1 MTDVIEPWNW
11 YKRCEKYYFG
21 SLYLFPV
28 FFFFLNK
35 QKSFHE
41 QLFFGF
47 AYLKHDMPFTLHTT
61 LNVVFISKNCFSFKV
76 LRTVQVWEV
85 FTLARY
91 IVKITPL
98 GKRRQNSVTIMI
110 YVISWNKVQ
119 IVDFVKPF
127 YSITFES
134 YFFTLTN
141 FFREITCNA
150 VWGITE
156 FYYNGVCWQKYREI
170 IFFLDRKSYA

>member
-1 MTDVIEPWNW
+1 MDDVIELWHW
-11 YKRCEKYYFG
+11 YKSCETCYFG
-21 SLYLFPV
+21 SLYLFP
-28 FFFFLNK
+28 FFFFFRINNHFMNNVF
-35 QKSFHE
+35 SFV
-41 QLFFGF
+41 G
-47 AYLKHDMPFTLHTT
+47 LKHDMPFTLHTT

-156 FYYNGVCWQKYREI
+156 FYNNGVCWQKYREI
-170 IFFLDRKSYA
+170 IFFHDRKSYA